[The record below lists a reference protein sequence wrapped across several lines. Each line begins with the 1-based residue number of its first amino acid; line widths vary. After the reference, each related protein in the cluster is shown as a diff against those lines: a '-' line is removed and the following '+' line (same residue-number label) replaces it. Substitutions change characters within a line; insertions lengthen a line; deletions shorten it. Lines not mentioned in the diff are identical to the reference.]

1 MQQQQ
6 WRQSGYPKV
15 SKANISQGFTLIELM
30 IALVLGMLISA
41 AVLQVYLSAFRTSLV
56 QQGGSEIAD
65 ASVFGIQNLERQ
77 VRLANL
83 GNSVFQINQTTK
95 FGGVVLSAQNVGL
108 PANDPKIP
116 DNLMTTS
123 ADSTPPNTASSS
135 NSAYTGGSGTNIASD
150 QLTIQYQNI
159 IDAGFVDCEGN
170 TVALNDWV
178 IERYFIRGNGIF
190 ACDAGRVE
198 PAGGI
203 KTANTTNNTPAF
215 GNEGVA
221 FIDNVEQFKVLL
233 GVQSKDANHL
243 AYISPSKYLALVNSD
258 PLYQAPIIAVK
269 LGFLV
274 RSNHVIPESTG
285 NEYTIFGTENTVSN
299 QDNFLRRNY
308 ESTIMLRNARVIT
321 P

>member
-6 WRQSGYPKV
+6 WRQPGYPKV
-15 SKANISQGFTLIELM
+15 SQANISQGFTLVELM
-30 IALVLGMLISA
+30 IALVLGLLISA

-65 ASVFGIQNLERQ
+65 ASVFGIQNLEHQ
-77 VRLANL
+77 IRLANL

-108 PANDPKIP
+108 PANDSGISG
-116 DNLMTTS
+116 NLMTTS
-123 ADSTPPNTASSS
+123 SDSAPPNTASSS
-135 NSAYTGGSGTNIASD
+135 NSTWTGGSGTNIASD

-159 IDAGFVDCEGN
+159 IDAGLVDCEGN

-190 ACDAGRVE
+190 TCDAGRVE

-203 KTANTTNNTPAF
+203 KPANTTNTPTF

-221 FIDNVEQFKVLL
+221 FMDNVEQFKVLL
-233 GVQSKDANHL
+233 GVQSRDANHL
-243 AYISPSKYLALVNSD
+243 AYISPSKYLALANSD
-258 PLYQAPIIAVK
+258 RLYQAPIIAVK

-285 NEYTIFGTENTVSN
+285 NEYTIFGTKNTVSN

>member
-6 WRQSGYPKV
+6 WRQYGYPTV
-15 SKANISQGFTLIELM
+15 SQPNISQGFTLIELM
-30 IALVLGMLISA
+30 IALVLGLLISA

-77 VRLANL
+77 IRLANL

-108 PANDPKIP
+108 PANDSSIS

-123 ADSTPPNTASSS
+123 ADSPPQNTASSR
-135 NSAYTGGSGTNIASD
+135 NSTWTGGSGTNIASD
-150 QLTIQYQNI
+150 QLTIQYQNV
-159 IDAGFVDCEGN
+159 IDSGLVDCEGN

-190 ACDAGRVE
+190 TCDAGRVE
-198 PAGGI
+198 SAGGI
-203 KTANTTNNTPAF
+203 NKTASVPAF

-221 FIDNVEQFKVLL
+221 LIDNVEQFKVLL
-233 GVQSKDANHL
+233 GVQSKDANNL
-243 AYISPSKYLALVNSD
+243 AYIAPKNYLALPTSD

-285 NEYTIFGTENTVSN
+285 NKYTIFGKENTVSS
-299 QDNFLRRNY
+299 QSNFLRRNY